1 MIEKLFK
8 NKINLKRNKKEMEMS
23 EEKRIILE
31 MLKEGKIS
39 VEEAEQLLE
48 KANPDETIEGK
59 PKVKKPNSKKFLRVR
74 ITEDNNVKAN
84 VNIPIALAEVGLNL
98 IPKDKLKVDGKQI
111 NMDEI
116 LKLIEEGT
124 EGELVNIDAEDEG
137 KNYKVNIFID

>member
-1 MIEKLFK
+1 MMTLLPKYFYKQSLEEYK
-8 NKINLKRNKKEMEMS
+8 MS

-48 KANPDETIEGK
+48 KANPNESFDES
-59 PKVKKPNSKKFLRVR
+59 PKIKKPNSKKFLRVR
-74 ITEDNNVKAN
+74 VTEEDKVKAN

-98 IPKDKLKVDGKQI
+98 IPKSKLMVDGKSI
-111 NMDEI
+111 NMEQI
-116 LKLIEEGT
+116 LKLIEDGT
-124 EGELVNIDAEDEG
+124 EGELVNIDAEDKG

>member
-1 MIEKLFK
+1 
-8 NKINLKRNKKEMEMS
+8 MS

-31 MLKEGKIS
+31 MVKDGKIS
-39 VEEAEQLLE
+39 VQEAERLLE
-48 KANPDETIEGK
+48 KTRTGETLAVI
-59 PKVKKPNSKKFLRVR
+59 PRVKKPNSRKFLRIRV
-74 ITEDNNVKAN
+74 TEDGKPKAN

-111 NMDEI
+111 NMDQI

-124 EGELVNIDAEDEG
+124 EGELVNIDGVDNG

>member
-1 MIEKLFK
+1 MIFQ
-8 NKINLKRNKKEMEMS
+8 NINLNKLYKEKDMS

-31 MLKEGKIS
+31 MVKEGKIS

-48 KANPDETIEGK
+48 KANAGESSADIPRIN
-59 PKVKKPNSKKFLRVR
+59 KPNSKKFLRVR
-74 ITEDNNVKAN
+74 VTEEDKVKAN

-111 NMDEI
+111 NMDQI

>member
-1 MIEKLFK
+1 
-8 NKINLKRNKKEMEMS
+8 MS

-39 VEEAEQLLE
+39 VEEAEKLLE
-48 KANPDETIEGK
+48 KANPGESFDDK
-59 PKVKKPNSKKFLRVR
+59 PKTKKPNSKKFLRVR
-74 ITEDNNVKAN
+74 VTEEDQVKAN

-98 IPKDKLKVDGKQI
+98 IPKEKLKVDGKQI
-111 NMDEI
+111 DMDQI

-137 KNYKVNIFID
+137 KNYKVNVFID

>member
-1 MIEKLFK
+1 MTLWSKYFHKQLS
-8 NKINLKRNKKEMEMS
+8 KEYEMS

-39 VEEAEQLLE
+39 VAEAEQLLE
-48 KANPDETIEGK
+48 KANPSESFNDS
-59 PKVKKPNSKKFLRVR
+59 PKIKKPNSKKFLRVR
-74 ITEDNNVKAN
+74 VTEEDKVKAN

-98 IPKDKLKVDGKQI
+98 IPKSKLKVDGKQI
-111 NMDEI
+111 NMDQI

-124 EGELVNIDAEDEG
+124 EGELVNIDAEDDG

>member
-1 MIEKLFK
+1 
-8 NKINLKRNKKEMEMS
+8 MS

-39 VEEAEQLLE
+39 VAEAEQLLE
-48 KANPDETIEGK
+48 KANPSESFNDS
-59 PKVKKPNSKKFLRVR
+59 PKIKKPNSKKFLRVR
-74 ITEDNNVKAN
+74 VTEEDKVKAN

-98 IPKDKLKVDGKQI
+98 IPKSKLKVDGKQI
-111 NMDEI
+111 NMDQI

-124 EGELVNIDAEDEG
+124 EGELVNIDAEDDG

>member
-1 MIEKLFK
+1 
-8 NKINLKRNKKEMEMS
+8 MS
-23 EEKRIILE
+23 EEKKIILE
-31 MLKEGKIS
+31 MLREGKIS

-48 KANPDETIEGK
+48 KSSPGDSIDDK
-59 PKVKKPNSKKFLRVR
+59 PKIKKPNSKRFLRVR
-74 ITEDNNVKAN
+74 VTEEDKVKAN

-98 IPKDKLKVDGKQI
+98 IPKSKLMVDGKQI

-124 EGELVNIDAEDEG
+124 EGELVNIDAEDDG

>member
-1 MIEKLFK
+1 
-8 NKINLKRNKKEMEMS
+8 MS
-23 EEKRIILE
+23 EEKRMILE

-39 VEEAEQLLE
+39 LEEAEELLD
-48 KANPDETIEGK
+48 KANPGESAATTKRI
-59 PKVKKPNSKKFLRVR
+59 KKPNSKRFLRVR
-74 ITEDNNVKAN
+74 VTEEDKVKAN

-111 NMDEI
+111 NMDQI

>member
-1 MIEKLFK
+1 
-8 NKINLKRNKKEMEMS
+8 MS

-48 KANPDETIEGK
+48 KANPGESFENK
-59 PKVKKPNSKKFLRVR
+59 PKIKKPNSKRFLRVR
-74 ITEDNNVKAN
+74 VTEEDKVKAN

-98 IPKDKLKVDGKQI
+98 IPKAKLMVDGKQI
-111 NMDEI
+111 NMDQI

>member
-1 MIEKLFK
+1 
-8 NKINLKRNKKEMEMS
+8 MS
-23 EEKRIILE
+23 EEKRLILE
-31 MLKEGKIS
+31 MVKEGKIS
-39 VEEAEQLLE
+39 IEEAEQLLE
-48 KANPDETIEGK
+48 KANPGESFNDK
-59 PKVKKPNSKKFLRVR
+59 PKVKKPNSKRFLRVR
-74 ITEDNNVKAN
+74 VTEEDKVKAN

-111 NMDEI
+111 NMDQI

>member
-1 MIEKLFK
+1 M
-8 NKINLKRNKKEMEMS
+8 N

-31 MLKEGKIS
+31 MLKKGKIT

-48 KANPDETIEGK
+48 KANPGESFNITSK
-59 PKVKKPNSKKFLRVR
+59 NKPNSKKFLRVR
-74 ITEDNNVKAN
+74 VTEEEKIIAN

-98 IPKDKLKVDGKQI
+98 IPKEKLKVDGKQI
-111 NMDEI
+111 NMDQI